1 MIDNPT
7 QSYTFMLILPKD
19 VIKSKLDKVKD
30 TMTSQ
35 IQSQFVLPFMVLM
48 IILIGFISYFIDKL
62 AD

>member
-1 MIDNPT
+1 
-7 QSYTFMLILPKD
+7 MLILPKD